1 MENKRKQGYLF
12 AFIIGILT
20 VLVCMVVAD
29 GLIGIEGT
37 IHDYI
42 EYEDGHHEFALK
54 VSDSTGRIIFRL
66 GLFCIPVLFAWKTK
80 VKYTWINL
88 PLYMAAWYICYFIFG
103 ESVKHRYLAHP
114 AQGFISFE
122 NEFTS
127 ITTTLAF
134 WIAQAIVIWIITFLG
149 FVIRKIVNRLKEGN
163 K

>member
-12 AFIIGILT
+12 AFIIGLLT

-42 EYEDGHHEFALK
+42 EYEDGTHEFALK
-54 VSDSTGRIIFRL
+54 VSDPTGRIIFRL
-66 GLFCIPVLFAWKTK
+66 GLFGIPVLFSLKTK

-114 AQGFISFE
+114 AQGFISFG

-134 WIAQAIVIWIITFLG
+134 WIVQAIILLIVHFLL
-149 FVIRKIVNRLKEGN
+149 FIIRKIVNRLKEGN

>member
-1 MENKRKQGYLF
+1 MDNKRKQGYLY
-12 AFIIGILT
+12 AIIMGLLT
-20 VLVCMVVAD
+20 VLVCMVIAD

-42 EYEDGHHEFALK
+42 EYEDGHHEFTLK
-54 VSDSTGRIIFRL
+54 VSDPTGRIIFRI
-66 GLFCIPVLFAWKTK
+66 GLFCIPVLVAWKTK

-88 PLYMAAWYICYFIFG
+88 PLYMAAWYICCFVFG

-114 AQGFISFE
+114 AQGFISFG

-127 ITTTLAF
+127 ITTTLMF
-134 WIAQAIVIWIITFLG
+134 WIVQAIVLWLITFLC
-149 FVIRKIVNRLKEGN
+149 FIIRKIVSKTKGGN

>member
-1 MENKRKQGYLF
+1 MENKMKQGYLF
-12 AFIIGILT
+12 AFIIGLLT

-42 EYEDGHHEFALK
+42 EYPDGHHEFSLK
-54 VSDSTGRIIFRL
+54 VSDPTGRIIFRL

-114 AQGFISFE
+114 AQGFISFG

-127 ITTTLAF
+127 VTTTLLF
-134 WIAQAIVIWIITFLG
+134 WIVQAIVLLIVHFLL
-149 FVIRKIVNRLKEGN
+149 FIIRKIVNRLKEGN

>member
-1 MENKRKQGYLF
+1 MENKGKQGYLY

-42 EYEDGHHEFALK
+42 EYPDGHHEFALK
-54 VSDSTGRIIFRL
+54 VSDPTGRIIFWS
-66 GLFCIPVLFAWKTK
+66 GLLAIPVLFSLKTK
-80 VKYTWINL
+80 VRYTWINL

-103 ESVKHRYLAHP
+103 ESVKHCYLAHP
-114 AQGFISFE
+114 AQGFISFG

-127 ITTTLAF
+127 VTTTLMF
-134 WIAQAIVIWIITFLG
+134 WIVQAMVLLIVHFLW
-149 FVIRKIVNRLKEGN
+149 FIIRKFVKRLGGE
-163 K
+163 